1 MKIVSLADDLDG
13 GKMIHQGL
21 NLKSPDE
28 LPPSSSIHNPSPS
41 GPFPN
46 PSLLMPSSSLNVSSA
61 STAAVGTA
69 NSNFYENTMQ
79 SDNSSLQKRKSV
91 ISSQST
97 GSSNEVGC

>member
-1 MKIVSLADDLDG
+1 ML
-13 GKMIHQGL
+13 HQGL
-21 NLKSPDE
+21 NFKSPDE

-61 STAAVGTA
+61 STAAIGGTQ

-97 GSSNEVGC
+97 GSSNEVGSGYSLLKAL